1 MNAFALSLEL
11 ARQQSRTRKTA
22 VFSLLIH
29 ALLILW
35 LILHRTLAPEPE
47 VLTEITWVE
56 PEPIRPVVAAA
67 ASSIE
72 PSRPVRRFPPTPKQE
87 PEHFVRKTEISDF
100 APRPQMVR
108 AAKDRLQSKLVTLER
123 TTQRDRPKI
132 ASLATSRVS
141 DRPSLAA
148 VPDRTVS
155 ASGSI
160 ALDRSEN
167 PNVSTVQL
175 ARSEK
180 SPARSS
186 VRLGTIPE
194 KSVTPATVARADST
208 ARRMIDGMSLVG
220 PVADRML
227 VSYGRPGYPDWAKR
241 EGIEGVVDLYFIVL
255 PNGNVKENILVQR
268 TSGFEDFD
276 RNAIDALVAWKFEPL
291 SGGRTGEQWGAITF
305 DYRLSD

>member
-22 VFSLLIH
+22 GFSLLIH

-35 LILHRTLAPEPE
+35 LILHRTMAPETE

-56 PEPIRPVVAAA
+56 PEPIRPVAAA
-67 ASSIE
+67 ASIE
-72 PSRPVRRFPPTPKQE
+72 PSRPVRRTPPTPEQVR
-87 PEHFVRKTEISDF
+87 EHFVRKTDVSDF

-108 AAKDRLQSKLVTLER
+108 AAKDRLQSKLVSLER
-123 TTQRDRPKI
+123 TTPRDRPKI
-132 ASLATSRVS
+132 ASLATSNVS

-155 ASGSI
+155 ESGSI

-167 PNVSTVQL
+167 TNVRTVQL

-180 SPARSS
+180 SPARSA

-194 KSVTPATVARADST
+194 KNVTPATVARADST
-208 ARRMIDGMSLVG
+208 ARRMIDGMIVVG

-227 VSYGRPGYPDWAKR
+227 ISYGKPGYPDWAKR
-241 EGIEGVVDLYFIVL
+241 EGIEGAVDLYFIVL

-276 RNAIDALVAWKFEPL
+276 RNAIDALLAWKFEPL
-291 SGGRTGEQWGAITF
+291 SSGRTGEQWGAITF

>member
-22 VFSLLIH
+22 GVSLLIH
-29 ALLILW
+29 ALLLLW
-35 LILHRTLAPEPE
+35 LILHRTMAPAPD
-47 VLTEITWVE
+47 VLTEITWVD
-56 PEPIRPVVAAA
+56 PEPVRPAAA
-67 ASSIE
+67 AASIE
-72 PSRPVRRFPPTPKQE
+72 PSRPVRRTPPTPKQA
-87 PEHFVRKTEISDF
+87 PEHFVRKTEKSDF
-100 APRPQMVR
+100 APQPQMDR
-108 AAKDRLQSKLVTLER
+108 AAKDKLQRKLASLER

-132 ASLATSRVS
+132 ASLAASRLS

-148 VPDRTVS
+148 VHDRT
-155 ASGSI
+155 AAENGSI
-160 ALDRSEN
+160 ALDRSE
-167 PNVSTVQL
+167 STDARPVQL

-180 SPARSS
+180 PRARSS

-194 KSVTPATVARADST
+194 KTVTPANVARADST

-241 EGIEGVVDLYFIVL
+241 EGIEGAVDLYFIVL
-255 PNGNVKENILVQR
+255 PNGKVKENILVQR

-276 RNAIDALVAWKFEPL
+276 RNAIDALLAWKFEPL